1 MSMRPGVGCL
11 LAAASLAVGLVAQ
24 PSPACAEEALW
35 VEAAVNTRLVKCGEP
50 FKLVLTAGARNGV
63 VKLPGKTAVI
73 PSAQI
78 LAYDE
83 RDVSARHEGYV
94 ARQGVYRLAFFTTED
109 IVVPPLPVWV
119 QWADGSTATA
129 FSWPERLG
137 LLSLRPEAGLSLIDP
152 RPPRRSLNVIGTVAL
167 AVVLLAAGMRL
178 LMAGRRRPKRK
189 AVQPPAHLEAVK
201 QLEALGAS
209 PVVASAELSREYF
222 TALSRIVRRYLAQ
235 RYRFP
240 ALELA
245 RTTILA
251 RLESAGVEAK
261 RRELIDQLL
270 SETDL
275 VKYAQEPADNKR
287 VAAAHGLAK
296 EIIRLTRESQEA
308 NA

>member
-1 MSMRPGVGCL
+1 MRSAV
-11 LAAASLAVGLVAQ
+11 LAAAGLALFLAGGLDAL
-24 PSPACAEEALW
+24 AAEDAVW

-50 FKLVLTAGARNGV
+50 FKFVLTAGARHGV
-63 VKLPGKTAVI
+63 VKLPGRSAVI
-73 PSAQI
+73 PGAHI
-78 LAYDE
+78 LEYTE
-83 RDVSARHEGYV
+83 RDVSSRHEGYV
-94 ARQGVYRLAFFTTED
+94 ARQGVYRLAVFAIED
-109 IVVPPLPVWV
+109 VILPPLPVWV

-152 RPPRRSLNVIGTVAL
+152 RPPRRSLNVVGTVVL
-167 AVVLLAAGMRL
+167 AVLLLAAGLRL
-178 LMAGRRRPKRK
+178 LAAGQRRPKRRS
-189 AVQPPAHLEAVK
+189 APPPAHLEAQR

-222 TALSRIVRRYLAQ
+222 TALSRIVRRYLAS
-235 RYRFP
+235 RYHFP

-245 RTTILA
+245 RTTVLA
-251 RLESAGVEAK
+251 RLESLGVEAK

-275 VKYAQEPADNKR
+275 VKYAQEPADSKR

-296 EIIRLTRESQEA
+296 EIIRLTREAREGSA
-308 NA
+308 